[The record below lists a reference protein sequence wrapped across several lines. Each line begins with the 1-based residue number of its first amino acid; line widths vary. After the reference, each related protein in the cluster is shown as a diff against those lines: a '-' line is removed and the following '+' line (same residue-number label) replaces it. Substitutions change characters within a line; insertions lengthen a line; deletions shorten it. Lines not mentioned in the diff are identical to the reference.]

1 MLFSITAGILGMFIA
16 YWDAYDPFVIIENV
30 ALICK
35 F

>member
-1 MLFSITAGILGMFIA
+1 MLFSITAGILGMLLG
-16 YWDAYDPFVIIENV
+16 YDNGYDPLVIIENV